1 MNYNVMS
8 KDLID
13 INKIKNLEYISFYDF
28 TVPKKDG
35 NIERRV
41 IAPALMVKADGKTL
55 NYSIMDKCFVQYVH
69 KVISVYH
76 KESKMATDDDA
87 VPTLM
92 TERIV
97 VDDKSKAILEKAS
110 FLEGKEITGFYDEK
124 DGYDDTLI
132 FQIDEI
138 KSIMDIIRYV
148 IADFSRFADINVKV
162 SDKYHGYRNY
172 YRIDS
177 EIDGIYTELSIYYE
191 KLNENDYRV
200 SIGNLGEPCRP
211 YVVDIHFMDNRISIV
226 GKYKDTTITNEFR
239 IDENGASYLY
249 YAYRDGKPIVY
260 DSGDLEQV
268 EFNHKNLIN
277 LDRDNEFTW
286 YKLPWDAYVGRNSG
300 VNEIDPTTQIHT
312 NQVMYLDMIGDNF
325 YKREFYTKKL
335 LREKTATQSRFILT
349 VDELRKITFGFKLD
363 EDNYLVETSFKKA
376 LGDGEYQEKYN
387 NRYFYHLA
395 HAKNLEGIKRENLIP
410 ITKDIIED
418 RNDLLREEKVKR
430 IGEKK

>member
-8 KDLID
+8 KELID

-28 TVPKKDG
+28 TVPRKDSNDG
-35 NIERRV
+35 RRV
-41 IAPALMVKADGKTL
+41 IAPALMVKADGKTF
-55 NYSIMDKCFVQYVH
+55 NYSVMDKCFVQYVH
-69 KVISVYH
+69 KVISVYN
-76 KESKMATDDDA
+76 KESKMDLDDEA

-97 VDDKSKAILEKAS
+97 IDDKSKAILEKAS
-110 FLEGKEITGFYDEK
+110 FLEGKEITGFYDGK

-148 IADFSRFADINVKV
+148 ITDFSKSSDINIKL
-162 SDKYHGYRNY
+162 SSNYSGYHDY
-172 YRIDS
+172 YCIDS
-177 EIDGIYTELSIYYE
+177 EIDGIYTNLSIYYE
-191 KLNENDYRV
+191 KLNENEYRV

-226 GKYKDTTITNEFR
+226 GKYKDTVIANEFK
-239 IDENGASYLY
+239 IDENGATHLN
-249 YAYRDGKPIVY
+249 YAYRDGKQIAYEVV
-260 DSGDLEQV
+260 DLEEV
-268 EFNHKNLIN
+268 DFNHKNLIN

-286 YKLPWDAYVGRNSG
+286 YKLPWNAYIGRNSS
-300 VNEIDPTTQIHT
+300 VNEVDPTTQVHT
-312 NQVMYLDMIGDNF
+312 NQVMYLDMIDDNF

-363 EDNYLVETSFKKA
+363 DDNYLVETSFKKA

-395 HAKNLEGIKRENLIP
+395 HTQSLEGITREDLIP